1 MILGVAQKW
10 GMLQIVISSG
20 TDDKALVSIIRQ
32 KSYVCFLK
40 SQFLS
45 VPFVLDA
52 YTKRIE
58 MVILVA
64 SRRQPPAPGI
74 VFSGKTCEPSQKDQI
89 GLYSFVFE
97 TL

>member
-52 YTKRIE
+52 YTTRIE

-64 SRRQPPAPGI
+64 S
-74 VFSGKTCEPSQKDQI
+74 KDQI